1 MKGKIREDGHFKR
14 NPGSNPSEVPRVSMD
29 YCYLGRVLKPVGRD
43 NPIEDKIEDLRTAQD
58 EDEGT
63 VPVLV
68 ITDEKTGCVFAG
80 AVAKGVNAYALH
92 LVTEA
97 LKFTGRQKVILLTDA
112 EHSIRALAEA
122 AAKEWGKECQL
133 QVAPRES
140 HASNGAAERVILE
153 LARQA
158 RTLVSGL
165 EHHFPEFKM
174 LPTHKTYS
182 WIIRHAAW
190 LLTRYLV
197 KLDGRT
203 PYERL
208 RGREYRGEIAE
219 GFETVHYKV
228 ASTQKGKLDPQS
240 SIGVWLCKSLMS
252 DEHLIGTDQ
261 GIRRCR
267 SIWRRPENKRWEKKT
282 FEGFKGLPWQP
293 RGELTAVPG
302 TPSLPAP
309 GTPGGGRRGVYI
321 TLALQEKHGQ
331 TPGCPGCFTTHDQ
344 PKPRSK
350 ECRQRF
356 EEIVGKERQQSA
368 GGPAAADRSAGGP
381 ATSEPA
387 GGPAVQPD
395 LDIDLDVEIGD
406 PSSASGMKRHG
417 GEQQPEAVPKRTK
430 QESKRGEK
438 REATT
443 ETDDLRASDLHAA
456 RLLET
461 SECMSGETTLHTVP
475 LAAVWEESVVA
486 GYPDW
491 AHYEGA
497 VDERTG
503 ESLPESQK
511 IRSNGPEAVS
521 WKRWMNTM

>member
-1 MKGKIREDGHFKR
+1 MLTHLPLRSWCDHCMKGKIREDGHFKR

-140 HASNGAAERVILE
+140 RASNGAAERAILE

-240 SIGVWLCKSLMS
+240 AIGVWLGKSLMS

-282 FEGFKGLPWQP
+282 FEGFIHRHCLHRALLEEDGEVSISPWRFRKSMVRLQ
-293 RGELTAVPG
+293 GVQAV
-302 TPSLPAP
+302 S
-309 GTPGGGRRGVYI
+309 RHMI
-321 TLALQEKHGQ
+321 
-331 TPGCPGCFTTHDQ
+331 
-344 PKPRSK
+344 S
-350 ECRQRF
+350 
-356 EEIVGKERQQSA
+356 QSRTVRNA
-368 GGPAAADRSAGGP
+368 G
-381 ATSEPA
+381 
-387 GGPAVQPD
+387 
-395 LDIDLDVEIGD
+395 
-406 PSSASGMKRHG
+406 
-417 GEQQPEAVPKRTK
+417 
-430 QESKRGEK
+430 
-438 REATT
+438 
-443 ETDDLRASDLHAA
+443 SDLMKSLAKNDSSLRVVP
-456 RLLET
+456 RL
-461 SECMSGETTLHTVP
+461 
-475 LAAVWEESVVA
+475 
-486 GYPDW
+486 
-491 AHYEGA
+491 
-497 VDERTG
+497 RTG
-503 ESLPESQK
+503 PRVAPRPQNLRVEPRFSRILIS
-511 IRSNGPEAVS
+511 A
-521 WKRWMNTM
+521 

>member
-1 MKGKIREDGHFKR
+1 M
-14 NPGSNPSEVPRVSMD
+14 
-29 YCYLGRVLKPVGRD
+29 
-43 NPIEDKIEDLRTAQD
+43 
-58 EDEGT
+58 
-63 VPVLV
+63 LV
-68 ITDEKTGCVFAG
+68 ITDEKIGCVFAG

-97 LKFTGRQKVILLTDA
+97 LKFTGRQKVIL
-112 EHSIRALAEA
+112 SIRALAEA
-122 AAKEWGKECQL
+122 GAKEWGKECQL

-140 HASNGAAERVILE
+140 HASNGAAERAILE

-165 EHHFPEFKM
+165 EPHFPEFKM
-174 LPTHKTYS
+174 LPTHKTYG

-228 ASTQKGKLDPQS
+228 ASTQKGKLNPQS
-240 SIGVWLCKSLMS
+240 AIGVWLGKSLMS
-252 DEHLIGTDQ
+252 DKHLIGTDQ
-261 GIRRCR
+261 GIRRYR
-267 SIWRRPENKRWEKKT
+267 SIWWRPENKRWEKKT
-282 FEGFKGLPWQP
+282 FEGFKELPWQP
-293 RGELTAVPG
+293 RGELMVVPG

-321 TLALQEKHGQ
+321 TLALQEKHAQ
-331 TPGCPGCFTTHDQ
+331 TPGCPGCFTTHEQ
-344 PKPRSK
+344 PKPHSK

-381 ATSEPA
+381 AISEPA

-395 LDIDLDVEIGD
+395 LDIGLDVEIGD
-406 PSSASGMKRHG
+406 PSSASGIKRHG

-430 QESKRGEK
+430 KES
-438 REATT
+438 EATT
-443 ETDDLRASDLHAA
+443 ETDDLSASDLYATM
-456 RLLET
+456 LLET
-461 SECMSGETTLHTVP
+461 PECMSGETTLHTIP

-486 GYPDW
+486 GL
-491 AHYEGA
+491 
-497 VDERTG
+497 TG
-503 ESLPESQK
+503 HTTKVPWMSGRESRSQK
-511 IRSNGPEAVS
+511 IRSNEPEAVS
-521 WKRWMNTM
+521 WKRWMNIM